1 MERNKTTCVERILS
15 ILDPDSFVEVGA
27 YVGKKPDG
35 SDLTGVVC
43 GYGAVDG
50 RLVYIFSQDP
60 DRRLGAMDA
69 RQASKI
75 ERLYQMALTNGA
87 PVIGIFDSAGAP
99 VEDGAEALE
108 AYARVMRCVTRASG
122 VVPQIAYI
130 AGVCAGMSA
139 TVAAMFD
146 FAVMISEKSRYYIT
160 SPFILGGE
168 NGNAAAAAKSGVASL
183 VAEDEKGAAANV
195 RDLLAMI
202 PSNNA
207 DGTETVQSKDDL
219 NRLLDLA
226 PDASG
231 SYDAK
236 ALITAIA
243 DDGKFLSLQDAY
255 GKDMIVGFAS
265 IGYYVCG
272 IVANDPQT
280 EKGAISPD
288 GARKAARFLSF
299 CDCFDIPV
307 LTLVDSV
314 GVLAS
319 ESAERDP
326 AASALARLAQS
337 YATSRNAK
345 VTVVTGKAYGAA
357 LTLMGSHA
365 VGADTVL
372 AVESA
377 CIGTLSPEAA
387 VAFLWNDQITPDVSR
402 ESLETKWRE
411 ENAVPAVAASCGV
424 VDDIVPAA
432 ELRARVCAAFY
443 MLARKSTL
451 MIERRHP
458 NLPL

>member
-1 MERNKTTCVERILS
+1 MERKQTTCVERITS
-15 ILDPDSFVEVGA
+15 ILDPGSFVEVGA
-27 YVGKKPDG
+27 YVGKNPDG
-35 SDLTGVVC
+35 TDLTGVVC
-43 GYGAVDG
+43 GYGAVSG

-69 RQASKI
+69 LQAAKI
-75 ERLYQMALTNGA
+75 ERLYQMALSNGA

-99 VEDGAEALE
+99 VEDGAQALD
-108 AYARVMRCVTRASG
+108 AYGRVMRCVTRASG

-139 TVAAMFD
+139 TVAALFD
-146 FAVMISEKSRYYIT
+146 FTVMISEQSRYYIT
-160 SPFILGGE
+160 SPFVLGGDTGSTE
-168 NGNAAAAAKSGVASL
+168 AAAASGVASL
-183 VAEDEKGAAANV
+183 IAENEQSAAVCV

-202 PSNNA
+202 PSNNV
-207 DGTETVQSKDDL
+207 DGTETVQSRDDL
-219 NRLLDLA
+219 NRLIGEDK
-226 PDASG
+226 S
-231 SYDAK
+231 AK
-236 ALITAIA
+236 ELIPAIA
-243 DDGKFLSLQDAY
+243 DDGKFLALQEAY
-255 GKDMIVGFAS
+255 GKEMIVGFAS

-272 IVANDPQT
+272 IIANDPEVEQ
-280 EKGAISPD
+280 GAISPD

-307 LTLVDSV
+307 LTLVDSI
-314 GVLAS
+314 GVAAT

-326 AASALARLAQS
+326 AASALARLAQT

-402 ESLETKWRE
+402 ESLEAKWRE
-411 ENAVPAVAASCGV
+411 ENTVPTLAASFGI
-424 VDDIVPAA
+424 VDDVVPAA
-432 ELRARVCAAFY
+432 ELRARICAAFY

-451 MIERRHP
+451 TIERRHP

>member
-15 ILDPDSFVEVGA
+15 VLDPESFVEIGA
-27 YVGKKPDG
+27 YVGKGADG

-60 DRRLGAMDA
+60 DRRLGAMDIRHA
-69 RQASKI
+69 TKI
-75 ERLYQMALTNGA
+75 ERLYQMALSNGA

-99 VEDGAEALE
+99 VEDGAEALD
-108 AYARVMRCVTRASG
+108 AYGRVMRCVTRASG
-122 VVPQIAYI
+122 VVPQIAYV

-139 TVAAMFD
+139 TIAAMFD
-146 FAVMISEKSRYYIT
+146 FTVMIDGKSRYYIT

-168 NGNAAAAAKSGVASL
+168 IGSATAAAESGVASL
-183 VAEDEKGAAANV
+183 LAEDEKGASAQV
-195 RDLLAMI
+195 RGLLSMI

-207 DGTETVQSKDDL
+207 DGTETVQSRDDL
-219 NRLLDLA
+219 NRALSDDVA
-226 PDASG
+226 DAR
-231 SYDAK
+231 K
-236 ALITAIA
+236 LIAAIA

-255 GKDMIVGFAS
+255 GKEMIVGFAS

-272 IVANDPQT
+272 IVANDGQI
-280 EKGAISPD
+280 EQGAISPD
-288 GARKAARFLSF
+288 GARKAARFISF

-307 LTLVDSV
+307 LTLIDSV
-314 GVLAS
+314 GVLATA
-319 ESAERDP
+319 SAERDP

-345 VTVVTGKAYGAA
+345 VTVITGKAYGAA

-372 AVESA
+372 AVENA
-377 CIGTLSPEAA
+377 CIGTMSPESA
-387 VAFLWNDQITPDVSR
+387 VAFLWNDRITPEVSR
-402 ESLETKWRE
+402 ESLESKWKE
-411 ENAVPAVAASCGV
+411 EYASPQAAAGCGV
-424 VDDIVPAA
+424 VDDIVPAC
-432 ELRARVCAAFY
+432 ELRARICAAFY

-451 MIERRHP
+451 AIDRRHP

>member
-1 MERNKTTCVERILS
+1 MEKIKTTCVERITS
-15 ILDPDSFVEVGA
+15 VLDPGSFVEIGA
-27 YVGKKPDG
+27 YVGKDPEGAEK
-35 SDLTGVVC
+35 TGVVC

-60 DRRLGAMDA
+60 ERRRGAMDA

-75 ERLYQMALTNGA
+75 ERLYHMAMTNGA

-99 VEDGAEALE
+99 VEDGASALD
-108 AYARVMRCVTRASG
+108 AYGRVMRCVTGASG
-122 VVPQIAYI
+122 IIPQIAYI

-139 TVAAMFD
+139 AIAALFD
-146 FAVMISEKSRYYIT
+146 FTVMIREQSKYYIT
-160 SPFILGGE
+160 SPFLLGGDT
-168 NGNAAAAAKSGVASL
+168 GSASAAAASGVASL
-183 VAEDEKGAAANV
+183 LADDEKGAATAL
-195 RDLLAMI
+195 RELLAMI
-202 PSNNA
+202 PSNNV
-207 DGTETVQSKDDL
+207 DGTETVQSQDDL
-219 NRLLDLA
+219 NRALVQT

-231 SYDAK
+231 SYDMK
-236 ALITAIA
+236 TLVTAIA
-243 DDGKFLSLQDAY
+243 DDGKLLTLQDEY
-255 GKDMIVGFAS
+255 GRELLIGFAS

-272 IVANDPQT
+272 IIANDPQT
-280 EKGAISPD
+280 DGGAITPD

-307 LTLVDSV
+307 LTLVDSI
-314 GVLAS
+314 GVVAT
-319 ESAERDP
+319 EDAERDP

-372 AVESA
+372 ALENA

-387 VAFLWNDQITPDVSR
+387 VAFLWNDRVSADTTR
-402 ESLETKWRE
+402 ESLEAKWRE
-411 ENAVPAVAASCGV
+411 ENASPVAAASCGV
-424 VDDIVPAA
+424 VDDIIPTT
-432 ELRARVCAAFY
+432 ELRARICAAFY

-451 MIERRHP
+451 TPDRRHP

>member
-15 ILDPDSFVEVGA
+15 ILDPGSFVEVGA
-27 YVGKKPDG
+27 YVGKKGNSD
-35 SDLTGVVC
+35 DLTGVVC

-87 PVIGIFDSAGAP
+87 PVVGVFDSAGVP
-99 VEDGAEALE
+99 VEDGAEALD
-108 AYARVMRCVTRASG
+108 AYGRVMRCVTKASG
-122 VVPQIAYI
+122 VIPQIAYV

-139 TVAAMFD
+139 TLAAMFD
-146 FAVMISEKSRYYIT
+146 FAVMIEGQSRYYVT
-160 SPFILGGE
+160 SPFVLG
-168 NGNAAAAAKSGVASL
+168 NSSGNASNAAECGVASL
-183 VAEDEKGAAANV
+183 LADSEAGAAQKIRA
-195 RDLLAMI
+195 LIAMI
-202 PSNNA
+202 PSNDT
-207 DGTETVQSKDDL
+207 DGTETVQSSDDL
-219 NRLLDLA
+219 NRALDLV
-226 PDASG
+226 PDESG

-236 ALITAIA
+236 ALIAAIA
-243 DDGKFLSLQDAY
+243 DDGRFLSLQDAY
-255 GKDMIVGFAS
+255 GKDMIIGFAS

-272 IVANDPQT
+272 IVANDAHVSS
-280 EKGAISPD
+280 GAISPE

-319 ESAERDP
+319 ESAECDP
-326 AASALARLAQS
+326 ASTALARLAQS
-337 YATSRNAK
+337 YTVSHHAK
-345 VTVVTGKAYGAA
+345 VTVVVGKAYGAA
-357 LTLMGSHA
+357 LTLMGSHS

-372 AVESA
+372 ALEHSRIA
-377 CIGTLSPEAA
+377 AMSPQAA
-387 VAFLWNDQITPDVSR
+387 VAFLWNDRITPEVSR
-402 ESLETKWRE
+402 ESLEKKWSE
-411 ENAVPAVAASCGV
+411 EFADPMIAASQGV
-424 VDDIVPAA
+424 IDDIIPTS

-443 MLARKSTL
+443 MLSRKSTHAPD
-451 MIERRHP
+451 RRHV

>member
-1 MERNKTTCVERILS
+1 MEQIKTTCAERITS
-15 ILDPDSFVEVGA
+15 VLDPGSFVEIGA
-27 YVGKKPDG
+27 FVGKDPEGAEK
-35 SDLTGVVC
+35 TGVVC

-50 RLVYIFSQDP
+50 RLVYVFSQDP
-60 DRRLGAMDA
+60 ERRRGAMDA

-75 ERLYQMALTNGA
+75 ERLYHMAMTNGA

-99 VEDGAEALE
+99 VEDGASALD
-108 AYARVMRCVTRASG
+108 AYGRVMRCVTGASG
-122 VVPQIAYI
+122 VIPQIAYV

-139 TVAAMFD
+139 AVAALFD
-146 FAVMISEKSRYYIT
+146 FTVMIREQSKYYIT
-160 SPFILGGE
+160 SPFLLGGE
-168 NGNAAAAAKSGVASL
+168 TGSASAAAASGVASL
-183 VAEDEKGAAANV
+183 LADDETGAASTL
-195 RDLLAMI
+195 RTLLSLL

-207 DGTETVQSKDDL
+207 DGTETVRSQDDL
-219 NRLLDLA
+219 NRALTLI

-231 SYDAK
+231 SYDVK
-236 ALITAIA
+236 ALAAAIA
-243 DDGKFLSLQDAY
+243 DDGKLLTLQDEY
-255 GKDMIVGFAS
+255 GKDMLVGFAS

-272 IVANDPQT
+272 IIANDSQIDG
-280 EKGAISPD
+280 GAITPD

-314 GVLAS
+314 GVAS
-319 ESAERDP
+319 TTEAERDP

-372 AVESA
+372 ALENA

-387 VAFLWNDQITPDVSR
+387 VAFLWNDRVSADTTR
-402 ESLETKWRE
+402 ESLEAKWRE
-411 ENAVPAVAASCGV
+411 ENASPVAAASCGV
-424 VDDIVPAA
+424 VDDIIPIA
-432 ELRARVCAAFY
+432 ELRARICAAFY

-451 MIERRHP
+451 TPDRRHP

>member
-1 MERNKTTCVERILS
+1 MERKQTTCVERITS
-15 ILDPDSFVEVGA
+15 ILDPGSFVEIGA
-27 YVGKKPDG
+27 YVGKNPDG
-35 SDLTGVVC
+35 TDLTGVVC
-43 GYGAVDG
+43 GYGAVAG

-69 RQASKI
+69 LQAAKI
-75 ERLYQMALTNGA
+75 ERLYQMALSNGA
-87 PVIGIFDSAGAP
+87 PVIGIFDSAGTP
-99 VEDGAEALE
+99 VEDGAQALD
-108 AYARVMRCVTRASG
+108 AYGRVMRCVTRASG
-122 VVPQIAYI
+122 VVPQIAYV

-139 TVAAMFD
+139 TIAALFD
-146 FAVMISEKSRYYIT
+146 FTVMIPEQSRYYIT
-160 SPFILGGE
+160 SPFVLGGDTGSTE
-168 NGNAAAAAKSGVASL
+168 AAAASGVASL
-183 VAEDEKGAAANV
+183 IAENEQSAAARV

-202 PSNNA
+202 PSNNV
-207 DGTETVQSKDDL
+207 DGTETVQSHDDL
-219 NRLLDLA
+219 NRLVEEGK
-226 PDASG
+226 P
-231 SYDAK
+231 AK
-236 ALITAIA
+236 ELIAAIA

-255 GKDMIVGFAS
+255 GKEMIVGFAS

-272 IVANDPQT
+272 IIANDAEV

-307 LTLVDSV
+307 LTLVDSI
-314 GVLAS
+314 GVAAT

-326 AASALARLAQS
+326 AASALARLAQT

-377 CIGTLSPEAA
+377 CIGTLSPESG
-387 VAFLWNDQITPDVSR
+387 VAFLWNDRITQDVSR

-411 ENAVPAVAASCGV
+411 EKAAPTLAASFGV

-432 ELRARVCAAFY
+432 ELRARICAAFY

-451 MIERRHP
+451 AIERRHP